1 MTSTNAVVPPPESSG
16 PDHRGALAIAAGLL
30 IAAGVLIALAVSRS
44 RQNDRGSLI
53 SRSMRKD

>member
-1 MTSTNAVVPPPESSG
+1 MTSAKAVAPPPESPG
-16 PDHRGALAIAAGLL
+16 PDHRGVLAIGTALL
-30 IAAGVLIALAVSRS
+30 IAAGALIALAVSRS

>member
-1 MTSTNAVVPPPESSG
+1 MTSANVVVPPLESSG
-16 PDHRGALAIAAGLL
+16 PDHRGALAIGGALL
-30 IAAGVLIALAVSRS
+30 IAAGALIALAVSRS

>member
-1 MTSTNAVVPPPESSG
+1 MSRLFSPNISG
-16 PDHRGALAIAAGLL
+16 KGRIIRAAIAVALL
-30 IAAGVLIALAVSRS
+30 IAAGALIALAVSRS